1 MAQPRQQEHHRQ
13 PHANEN
19 GHQNGGDNGPAQLHD
34 EGGGVAPGKGGDH
47 TGTQVEA
54 AAQDNEGYTHSAD
67 GDHGDLPQN
76 VNDVGGGQELAV
88 GKGHDHTDED
98 QQRPGPHLVQDQG
111 K

>member
-1 MAQPRQQEHHRQ
+1 MAGMMGQPSFTMK
-13 PHANEN
+13 A
-19 GHQNGGDNGPAQLHD
+19 
-34 EGGGVAPGKGGDH
+34 
-47 TGTQVEA
+47 
-54 AAQDNEGYTHSAD
+54 GYAHSAD

-76 VNDVGGGQELAV
+76 VNNVGGSQELAV